1 MTREDI
7 EAFASGWAEAWNR
20 RAVEAVLEH
29 FHEDV
34 VFTSPTALAVVGA
47 PVVRG
52 KAALREYWAAA
63 LARVGSLLF
72 TVDHVLWDP
81 ARRELAIIYTS
92 TIDGRSKRVSENL
105 TFDGDGR
112 VIAAE
117 VFHGVPC
124 PDPSATGGTTSDL

>member
-1 MTREDI
+1 MSMTRENV
-7 EAFASGWAEAWNR
+7 EAFANEWAEAWNR
-20 RAVEAVLEH
+20 RAVEAVLER
-29 FHEDV
+29 FHEEV
-34 VFTSPTALAVVGA
+34 VFTSPTALAVVGS

-72 TVDHVLWDP
+72 TVDHLLWDS

-92 TIDGRSKRVSENL
+92 DIDGRSKRVSENL
-105 TFDGDGR
+105 TFDEDGL
-112 VIAAE
+112 VAAAE

-124 PDPSATGGTTSDL
+124 PD